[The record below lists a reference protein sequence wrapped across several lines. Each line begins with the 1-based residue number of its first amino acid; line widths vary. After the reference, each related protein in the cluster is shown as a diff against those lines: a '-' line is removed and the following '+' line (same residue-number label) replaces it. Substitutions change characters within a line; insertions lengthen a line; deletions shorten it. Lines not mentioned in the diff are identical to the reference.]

1 MSSDYKKD
9 FESLVSLMVQEEASD
24 LHLSEGRKPTVR
36 ASGILIQLENYPEM
50 THADMKGILEALLD
64 DVKKE
69 VFAKKKEVDFS
80 YLTTEGSRLRANAFH
95 RMDKISIAFRLIPK
109 KIKTLAEL
117 KIPSI
122 LETFTR
128 KKQGFFLVV
137 GPTGQGKSTTLAA
150 LIEMINQERLAH
162 IVTIEDPVEYVFESK
177 KSIIDQREV
186 LEDTPDFHTA
196 LQGAFRQDIDVLMIG
211 EMRTPE
217 DIATA
222 VTAAETGHLVFS
234 TLHTNNAAQTID
246 RIIDSFDTMAQ
257 KQIRT
262 QLSSSLLAVFS
273 QRLIPTVS
281 KGLVP
286 SVELLINNSAVANL
300 IREGRTHEINSVI
313 ETSSD
318 QGMIDSNRYLSDLV
332 RAGEISIENAY
343 LYSQNS
349 KGLERML

>member
-9 FESLVSLMVQEEASD
+9 FDTLVAVMVSENASD
-24 LHLSEGRKPTVR
+24 LHLSEGRKPIVR
-36 ASGILIQLENYPEM
+36 VSGLLIALENHPVL
-50 THADMKGILEALLD
+50 TSQDIKGLLGNLLD
-64 DVKKE
+64 STKKQIFETQKE
-69 VFAKKKEVDFS
+69 VNFS
-80 YLTTEGSRLRANAFH
+80 YINSDSTRFRGNAFY
-95 RMDKISIAFRLIPK
+95 RFGKISIALRLIPH
-109 KIKTLAEL
+109 KIKTLSEL

-122 LETFTR
+122 LEVFTR
-128 KKQGFFLVV
+128 KKQGFFIVV
-137 GPTGQGKSTTLAA
+137 GPTGQGKSTTLASM
-150 LIEMINQERLAH
+150 IEMINQERLAH

-196 LQGAFRQDIDVLMIG
+196 LEGALRQDIDVLMIG

-217 DIATA
+217 DISAA

-246 RIIDSFDTMAQ
+246 RIIDSFDTVAQ
-257 KQIRT
+257 KQIRA
-262 QLSSSLLAVFS
+262 QLAGSLLAVFS
-273 QRLIPTVS
+273 QRLIPSVS

-286 SVELLINNSAVANL
+286 AVELLINNTAVANL
-300 IREGRTHEINSVI
+300 IREGRTHEISSVI

-318 QGMIDSNRYLSDLV
+318 QGMIDLNRYLSDLV

-343 LYSQNS
+343 MYTQNA
-349 KGLERML
+349 KGLDRMI